1 MTRNHLGKDR
11 KLALG
16 TMCIVKLT
24 GGFAQ
29 KYPGKLR
36 HYYTRF
42 LEPCITTMT
51 ILGIGQVVGQVVP
64 AVRRMIY

>member
-51 ILGIGQVVGQVVP
+51 I
-64 AVRRMIY
+64 